1 MSKTINENDM
11 GDRMY
16 TGQSYIQGGLGGAS
30 SLGTYSSPDASQNI
44 GAFKANSTLAGFKY
58 APTIAGSASDISTP
72 PPEDYDNKSTY
83 SPSQYDKD
91 VDEIK
96 YKVTPDE
103 VLAGL
108 QYELKKMVFK
118 RKDLAKELVVRNLKE
133 DNKYYSKL
141 HMLNIDDD
149 DKLPVKP
156 SFMGPES
163 KAEPYNLKATPQQEV
178 VDYRT
183 PQEKEIGKI
192 IREMAQK
199 KYEKRFPK
207 A

>member
-1 MSKTINENDM
+1 MSNTINENDL

-16 TGQSYIQGGLGGAS
+16 TGQSFVQGGLGGAS
-30 SLGTYSSPDASQNI
+30 SLGTYSSPDVSQNP
-44 GAFKANSTLAGFKY
+44 GSFKY
-58 APTIAGSASDISTP
+58 APSIAGSASDISTP
-72 PPEDYDNKSTY
+72 PPDDYDNKSTY
-83 SPSQYDKD
+83 DPGQYEKD
-91 VDEIK
+91 VQDIK

-118 RKDLAKELVVRNLKE
+118 RKDLAKELVVRNLKG

-163 KAEPYNLKATPQQEV
+163 KAEPYNLMATPQQEA

>member
-1 MSKTINENDM
+1 MSNTINENDL

-16 TGQSYIQGGLGGAS
+16 TGQSFVQGGLGGAS
-30 SLGTYSSPDASQNI
+30 SLGTYSSPDVSQNP
-44 GAFKANSTLAGFKY
+44 GSFKY

-83 SPSQYDKD
+83 DPGQYQKD
-91 VDEIK
+91 IQDIK

-149 DKLPVKP
+149 DKLPAKP
-156 SFMGPES
+156 SFMSPES
-163 KAEPYNLKATPQQEV
+163 KSQPYNLKATP
-178 VDYRT
+178 
-183 PQEKEIGKI
+183 
-192 IREMAQK
+192 
-199 KYEKRFPK
+199 
-207 A
+207 